1 MSAAARPLVQVRS
14 VSDKPAE
21 AKAAQLQVPAV
32 FLAPIRPDIVGFV
45 HTSMNKNKR
54 QAYGVNYMSG
64 MQHSAESWGTG
75 RAVARIPRVSGG
87 GNSRS
92 GQGAFGNMCR
102 KGRMFAPTKVWRKW
116 HRKINT
122 NQKRYAV
129 ASALAASALPSLV
142 LARGHKV
149 DQVPE
154 IPLVVDNSVESVN
167 KTKQAVAALKAVGA
181 YADVVKAAD
190 SRKIRAGV
198 GKSRNR
204 RHVMRRGPLVVYDKD
219 NGITQ
224 AFRNLPGVEVA
235 SVESLNLL
243 QLAPGGHLGR
253 FVIWTRGAFEKLNA
267 IWGSTTRES
276 TQKSGYTLPRSLMAN
291 SDLTRIINSDE
302 VQSKL
307 RPAKKGVK
315 RYNKKRNPLKNLG
328 ALVKLN
334 PHALALRRAEVS
346 AQERRTA
353 AKAKLLAAK
362 RAATPTKEELKA
374 AARARTHEPQQRLNF
389 QRLSADDVK
398 PAGPALKLKVQKP
411 RAPQAP
417 PAALTDEQRKKKS
430 DSAKAKRAKKPKQEK
445 KEKKEAAAEPKKL
458 TKGQQVLAQLLKSQA
473 MAKPAKKKSSGGGG
487 GKGGKGKKD
496 DKKDGK
502 DAKGGDPKKEAGKKE
517 AGKKEAAKEEAKKG
531 GKK

>member
-1 MSAAARPLVQVRS
+1 VRS
-14 VSDKPAE
+14 TTEKPAD
-21 AKAAQLQVPAV
+21 AKAAQLQIPAV
-32 FLAPIRPDIVGFV
+32 LLAPIRPDIVQSV
-45 HTSMNKNKR
+45 HTGMNKNKR
-54 QAYGVNYMSG
+54 QAYGVSYMAG

-149 DQVPE
+149 EQVPE
-154 IPLVVDNSVESVN
+154 IPLVVDNAVESVS
-167 KTKQAVAALKAVGA
+167 KTKQAVAVLKAVGA
-181 YADVVKAAD
+181 YADVSKAAD

-204 RHVMRRGPLVVYDKD
+204 RHVMRRGPLVVYASD

-224 AFRNLPGVEVA
+224 AFRNLPGVETA
-235 SVESLNLL
+235 SVDSLNLL

-253 FVIWTRGAFEKLNA
+253 FIIWTRAAFEKLNS

-276 TQKSGYTLPRSLMAN
+276 TQKSGYFLPRPMMLN

-302 VQSKL
+302 VQSKV
-307 RPAKKGVK
+307 RPVKTGVK
-315 RYNKKRNPLKNLG
+315 KYNRKRNPLKNLG
-328 ALVKLN
+328 AMVKLN
-334 PHALALRRAEVS
+334 PHALALRRADVL
-346 AQERRTA
+346 AQERRVVQK
-353 AKAKLLAAK
+353 AKALEAA
-362 RAATPTKEELKA
+362 RAKKPLPTSREDQKA
-374 AARARTHEPQQRLNF
+374 AARARTHDPQQRINF
-389 QRLSADDVK
+389 KRLASDDVK
-398 PAGPALKLKVQKP
+398 TDKPLKLKSQKP
-411 RAPQAP
+411 RPQVAQP
-417 PAALTDEQRKKKS
+417 VALTDEQRKKKS
-430 DSAKAKRAKKPKQEK
+430 DSRKAQRAKKPKSEK
-445 KEKKEAAAEPKKL
+445 KEKKADAAEAPKKL
-458 TKGQQVLAQLLKSQA
+458 TRGQQVLAQLLKSQA
-473 MAKPAKKKSSGGGG
+473 MSKPAKKKSAGGGG
-487 GKGGKGKKD
+487 SKAKGKKD

-502 DAKGGDPKKEAGKKE
+502 EAAKAGAPGAKKEDAKKGAEAGK
-517 AGKKEAAKEEAKKG
+517 KEEAKKG

>member
-14 VSDKPAE
+14 TAEKPADS
-21 AKAAQLQVPAV
+21 KAAQLQIPAV
-32 FLAPIRPDIVGFV
+32 LLAPIRPDIVQFV

-142 LARGHKV
+142 LARGHRV
-149 DQVPE
+149 EQVPE
-154 IPLVVDNSVESVN
+154 IPLVVDNAVESVN
-167 KTKQAVAALKAVGA
+167 KTKAAVAALKAVGA
-181 YADVVKAAD
+181 YADVEKAAD

-204 RHVMRRGPLVVYDKD
+204 RHVMRRGPLVVYATD
-219 NGITQ
+219 NGITK
-224 AFRNLPGVEVA
+224 AFRNLPGVEIA
-235 SVESLNLL
+235 SVDSLNLL

-253 FVIWTRGAFEKLNA
+253 FIVWTRGAFDKLKD

-276 TQKSGYTLPRSLMAN
+276 KQKSGYFLPRPLMSN

-307 RPAKKGVK
+307 RPAKHGVK
-315 RYNKKRNPLKNLG
+315 RYNRKRNPLKNLG
-328 ALVKLN
+328 AMVKLN
-334 PHALALRRAEVS
+334 PHALALRRAEVL
-346 AQERRTA
+346 AQERRAVQKQKALEA
-353 AKAKLLAAK
+353 ARAKK
-362 RAATPTKEELKA
+362 PVATSREDQIA
-374 AARARTHEPQQRLNF
+374 AARARTHEPQQRVNYR
-389 QRLSADDVK
+389 RLAGDEVK
-398 PAGPALKLKVQKP
+398 TDKQLKLKIQKP
-411 RAPQAP
+411 RPAQAP
-417 PAALTDEQRKKKS
+417 PAQVSDEQRKKQS
-430 DSAKAKRAKKPKQEK
+430 EARKAARAKKPKLEK
-445 KEKKEAAAEPKKL
+445 KEKKADAADAPKKL

-473 MAKPAKKKSSGGGG
+473 MSKPAKKKSSGGGG
-487 GKGGKGKKD
+487 GKGKGKKE
-496 DKKDGK
+496 
-502 DAKGGDPKKEAGKKE
+502 DAKKGEDPKKAGGAKKE
-517 AGKKEAAKEEAKKG
+517 DPKKAGDAKKEEAKKG